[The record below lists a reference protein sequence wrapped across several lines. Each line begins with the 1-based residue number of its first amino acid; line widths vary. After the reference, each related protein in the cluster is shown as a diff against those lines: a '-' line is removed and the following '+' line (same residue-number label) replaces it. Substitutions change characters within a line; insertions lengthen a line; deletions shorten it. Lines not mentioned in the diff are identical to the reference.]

1 MRRIVC
7 LLLIVLISYSC
18 LNIVRVIDENN
29 SLYHQLKQKEL
40 LYEKKRSNLAE
51 KFEEIKNT
59 NKEKVEELE
68 KYKTWNMEIIETMQ

>member
-51 KFEEIKNT
+51 KYEEIKNT

-68 KYKTWNMEIIETMQ
+68 KYRTWNMEIIETMQ

>member
-40 LYEKKRSNLAE
+40 SYEKKRSNLAE
-51 KFEEIKNT
+51 KYEEIKNT

-68 KYKTWNMEIIETMQ
+68 KYRTWNMEIIETMQ

>member
-51 KFEEIKNT
+51 KYEEIKNT
-59 NKEKVEELE
+59 NKEKVDELE

>member
-68 KYKTWNMEIIETMQ
+68 KYKTWNMEIIETML